1 MKKCVIAMALGT
13 LLIAGG
19 VQAEDDT
26 STTTAAVD
34 QGHGTIKFKGSII
47 DAPCSISPESADQ
60 TVELGQIASVAL
72 QNGGK
77 SSPEDF
83 GIQLESCDVTALA
96 EKKATATFTGTE
108 GAIDG
113 SLAIAGTASGAS
125 IILNNGQGGTG
136 QVKLGEETTKQTIAT
151 GSNTLWF
158 SAFLQGNNA
167 DTTDPVTPGE
177 FTSVVQF
184 NMAYY

>member
-19 VQAEDDT
+19 VQAEDET
-26 STTTAAVD
+26 PAATAAVD

-77 SSPEDF
+77 SGAEDF
-83 GIQLESCDVTALA
+83 GIQLENCDVTALT

-108 GAIDG
+108 GAVAG
-113 SLAIAGTASGAS
+113 SLALAGTASGAS

-136 QVKLGEETTKQTIAT
+136 QVKLGEETTKQAIVT

-158 SAFLQGNNA
+158 SAYLQGNNDDA
-167 DTTDPVTPGE
+167 NDPVTPGE